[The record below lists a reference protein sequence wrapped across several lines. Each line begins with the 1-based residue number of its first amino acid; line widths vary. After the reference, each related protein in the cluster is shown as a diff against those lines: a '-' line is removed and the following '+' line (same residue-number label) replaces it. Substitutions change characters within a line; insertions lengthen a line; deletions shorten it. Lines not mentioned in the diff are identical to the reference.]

1 MAIRSDNI
9 GERLKPP
16 AIAIVD
22 DDDGVRAAY
31 GDLIRSHGLDA
42 RLYASSEEFLAVSD
56 AELPDCIILDQRL
69 PGLSGLELQQKL
81 NEMNVEVPVIF
92 VTSQDDPATR
102 RRSLLGG
109 AKFFFGKP
117 VDDGD
122 MMAKI
127 FEVLEGAGVRNDR
140 QD

>member
-1 MAIRSDNI
+1 MATGSDGS
-9 GERLKPP
+9 GEGLKLPVV
-16 AIAIVD
+16 AIVD

-31 GDLIRSHGLDA
+31 GDLIRSHGLEA
-42 RLYASSEEFLAVSD
+42 RLYASSEDFLAVSD

-81 NEMNVEVPVIF
+81 NMMNVEVPVIF

-127 FEVLEGAGVRNDR
+127 FEVLEEAGVKHNR
-140 QD
+140 QE